1 MVPINVGHT
10 RSDGANEGIGF
21 RVFCWSFILV
31 EIDNT
36 GLYCQWNACYFQYQM
51 GPISVGHTRSD
62 GANDGIGFTVFCRS
76 FIQAEHSLQKSNQI
90 IGTIGLN

>member
-21 RVFCWSFILV
+21 R
-31 EIDNT
+31 
-36 GLYCQWNACYFQYQM
+36 
-51 GPISVGHTRSD
+51 
-62 GANDGIGFTVFCRS
+62 VFCRS